1 MAVRGK
7 RDSGGLGSGVGMG
20 MEVGTSQG
28 RRWVFAPVCL
38 LWLDSVISLTPLR
51 SADTAASVMTT
62 LISHVGKQVIFVI
75 FGYSG

>member
-7 RDSGGLGSGVGMG
+7 RDSGGLGSGDG
-20 MEVGTSQG
+20 GTSQG

-38 LWLDSVISLTPLR
+38 LWLDSVISLTPLQ

-62 LISHVGKQVIFVI
+62 LISHVGT
-75 FGYSG
+75 